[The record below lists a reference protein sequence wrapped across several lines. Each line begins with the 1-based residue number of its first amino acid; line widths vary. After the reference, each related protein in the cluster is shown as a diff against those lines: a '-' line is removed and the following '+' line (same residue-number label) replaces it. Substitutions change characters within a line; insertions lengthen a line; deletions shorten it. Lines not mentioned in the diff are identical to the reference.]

1 MDSGEAR
8 GVRARGWEGKGR
20 GYKHLQRH
28 RLWEVE
34 FALENL
40 PVRPHRGLAAVG
52 RRARL
57 VAVATKGVGRQAGQR
72 TSRQNRSE
80 QEREQEQIG
89 VGKDTA
95 SRSSLRAGQVLSV
108 RCRGVAYEH
117 LIDQNAEGPPVDALA
132 VALVADGLGR
142 EVLGRAAQR
151 PRAVL
156 DLLRKAKVDDLL
168 MRKVEEWVGVR
179 EEGG

>member
-1 MDSGEAR
+1 M
-8 GVRARGWEGKGR
+8 
-20 GYKHLQRH
+20 
-28 RLWEVE
+28 
-34 FALENL
+34 
-40 PVRPHRGLAAVG
+40 
-52 RRARL
+52 
-57 VAVATKGVGRQAGQR
+57 
-72 TSRQNRSE
+72 SRQNRSE
-80 QEREQEQIG
+80 PERERERIG
-89 VGKDTA
+89 LGRQTA
-95 SRSSLRAGQVLSV
+95 PWSSLTAGQVSSV
-108 RCRGVAYEH
+108 CRGGVAYEH